1 MNSQLGTK
9 SLSTPSPC
17 DDCPH
22 FRADDA
28 LRRVNAALEQ
38 QARAIGQ
45 ALHDETGQTLAAA
58 QVSLAAAYE
67 FAHATVRVHLTSVK
81 NNLEALEQQIR
92 QLSHE
97 LRPRVLDELGLIP
110 ALNFLIDGMR
120 MRSRISISFTA
131 KLEVR
136 VPGVVETAIYRLV
149 QEALTN
155 VHRHSRAT
163 RVLVEL
169 EERRPGLLWCRIRD
183 NGVGFDSPLYSP
195 SGLGLVGI
203 RDRLLMLGAT
213 LTADGEPGRGT
224 ELLAIIPVEGR
235 DAFEHSAR

>member
-1 MNSQLGTK
+1 MNSQRGTE
-9 SLSTPSPC
+9 SLSTPSSC

-22 FRADDA
+22 FRADAA

-38 QARAIGQ
+38 QARSIGQ
-45 ALHDETGQTLAAA
+45 ALHDETGQTLAVA
-58 QVSLAAAYE
+58 QISLAEAYE
-67 FAHATVRVHLTSVK
+67 SAHSTVRVHLTSVK
-81 NNLEALEQQIR
+81 NNLEALEKQIR

-110 ALNFLIDGMR
+110 ALNFLVEGMR
-120 MRSRISISFTA
+120 MRSRITISFVS
-131 KLEVR
+131 KLEGR
-136 VPGVVETAIYRLV
+136 LAGVVETAIYRLV

-163 RVLVEL
+163 HVLVEL

-183 NGVGFDSPLYSP
+183 NGIGIGSPLYSP
-195 SGLGLVGI
+195 SGLGQFGI

-213 LTADGEPGRGT
+213 MTADAEPGCGT
-224 ELLAIIPVEGR
+224 ELLAIIPVEGC
-235 DAFEHSAR
+235 DAVEHSAR